1 MIRRLTYQDIDG
13 VAQLHKQELSG
24 FLPELGFKFLKKFY
38 KATFTIPEIF
48 IFVIKENDHICG
60 FATGIPRTKGLYTK
74 VIFTDVFGFGI
85 ILLRYFI
92 THPASLVKFIKLLA
106 YPGFSEDG
114 PELLTIA
121 IGKKYRG
128 RGWGRKL
135 FHKTVAE
142 FRKKGIQYFR
152 ISVYDR
158 LPSNGFYKKMGCR
171 KEKSF
176 EFLGEK
182 MNYYSYS
189 L

>member
-1 MIRRLTYQDIDG
+1 MIQRLQEKDIDE
-13 VAQLHKQELSG
+13 VAKLHKEELSG

-60 FATGIPRTKGLYTK
+60 LVTGIPRTKGLYK
-74 VIFTDVFGFGI
+74 KILFTDIFGFGI
-85 ILLRYFI
+85 LLMNYFI
-92 THPASLVKFIKLLA
+92 THPPSLVKFIKLLA

-135 FHKTVAE
+135 FEMVRQEFHKM
-142 FRKKGIQYFR
+142 GITRFK
-152 ISVYDR
+152 ISAYDR

-171 KEKSF
+171 KERSF